1 MLTFHSFN
9 RSLRSL
15 LPYWIV
21 YDNKRDGRNVLS
33 GKGMNSCGTWNHGM
47 LDLQSISSMI
57 PSTTR
62 IYSLSQEDK
71 DSIFQHGILVYN
83 LVSNRP
89 SSLSFHPF
97 PTSQPLSHLASS
109 TTFSR
114 KSGLHVKS
122 PNFHWSIHFYPPKRV
137 HLMRKVSC
145 VSGPLVY
152 WWLLNRPTPIA
163 QGSKRL

>member
-1 MLTFHSFN
+1 
-9 RSLRSL
+9 
-15 LPYWIV
+15 
-21 YDNKRDGRNVLS
+21 
-33 GKGMNSCGTWNHGM
+33 MNSCGTWNHGM

-62 IYSLSQEDK
+62 IHSLSQEDK

-97 PTSQPLSHLASS
+97 PTSQPLSRLASS

-122 PNFHWSIHFYPPKRV
+122 PNFHWKLLCEHPLLPTQKSTSYEEGKLCIRATGLLMVVKQAYSYCTGLKETVRV
-137 HLMRKVSC
+137 IYSQPCLSLQALIFLSVKWRYRTHL
-145 VSGPLVY
+145 
-152 WWLLNRPTPIA
+152 
-163 QGSKRL
+163 